1 MNACIKLLLNEL
13 QGNFS
18 EFFLMSHLPNLPN
31 RDILL
36 INSVI
41 FTEL

>member
-1 MNACIKLLLNEL
+1 LYQTIINEL

-18 EFFLMSHLPNLPN
+18 EFFLMSHLPN